1 LVSRKSSRQK
11 LEELRERGCLNPKP
25 QAVGDDLFGGGGFFD
40 ARDVLQVKY
49 EMVRRVRVD
58 GAKVSHAARS
68 FGFSRPSVYQAV
80 SAFEQGG
87 VAALLPEKPGPR
99 RAHKLRE
106 DVVEHLRRALA
117 DDAELSTSDLVAI
130 VRDHFGLS
138 VHGRSVERALKRR
151 EKKRR

>member
-1 LVSRKSSRQK
+1 MASRKQSKGK
-11 LEELRERGCLNPKP
+11 LEELRQRGCLNAKP
-25 QAVGDDLFGGGGFFD
+25 QAVADELFAAGDFFD
-40 ARDVLQVKY
+40 SRDVLQVKY

-58 GAKVSHAARS
+58 GEKVSHAARS

-99 RAHKLRE
+99 RAHKLSKE
-106 DVVEHLRRALA
+106 VVEFLQRALA
-117 DDAELSTSDLVAI
+117 DDPDLGTSDLVSI
-130 VRDHFGLS
+130 VRERFGVS
-138 VHGRSVERALKRR
+138 VHGRSVERALKRQ

>member
-1 LVSRKSSRQK
+1 MQK
-11 LEELRERGCLNPKP
+11 LAELRERGCLNPKP
-25 QAVGDDLFGGGGFFD
+25 EAVEDELFAGGDFFD
-40 ARDVLQVKY
+40 PQDVLQVKY

-80 SAFEQGG
+80 SAFEEGG
-87 VAALLPEKPGPR
+87 VAALLPDKPGPR

-106 DVVEHLRRALA
+106 EVVEHLRQALA
-117 DDAELSTSDLVAI
+117 DDAGLGTSDLVAI
-130 VRDHFGLS
+130 VRNHFGLS

>member
-1 LVSRKSSRQK
+1 MASRRKSRGK
-11 LEELRERGCLNPKP
+11 VEELRQRGCLNPKP
-25 QAVGDDLFGGGGFFD
+25 QAVEDELFVAGDFFD
-40 ARDVLQVKY
+40 PRDALQVKY

-68 FGFSRPSVYQAV
+68 FGFSRPSVYQAM
-80 SAFEQGG
+80 SAYEHGG

-99 RAHKLRE
+99 RAHKLSE
-106 DVVEHLRRALA
+106 DVVEHLRQVLA
-117 DDAELSTSDLVAI
+117 DDAELGTSDLVAI
-130 VRDHFGLS
+130 ARDRFGLS